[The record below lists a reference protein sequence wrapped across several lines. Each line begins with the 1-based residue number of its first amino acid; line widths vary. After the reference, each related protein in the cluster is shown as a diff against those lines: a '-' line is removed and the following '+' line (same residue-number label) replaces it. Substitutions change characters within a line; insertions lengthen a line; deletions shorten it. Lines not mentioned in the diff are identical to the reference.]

1 MSGRRYRKEPELE
14 VTEPA
19 TDGAGEGM
27 REGAQLAD
35 SREKCSEM
43 EIPEKRKEITTLIKE
58 AQFSLTTVKQE
69 RTGTANSQHT
79 LY

>member
-1 MSGRRYRKEPELE
+1 MRGRRYRREPELE

-43 EIPEKRKEITTLIKE
+43 EISQKRKKDHN
-58 AQFSLTTVKQE
+58 SDKRGTVFF
-69 RTGTANSQHT
+69 NSC
-79 LY
+79 

>member
-19 TDGAGEGM
+19 TDGAGEGI

-43 EIPEKRKEITTLIKE
+43 EIPQKRKEITSPIKE
-58 AQFSLTTVKQE
+58 AQFSLTTVKEE
-69 RTGTANSQHT
+69 RTGIANNQQT

>member
-1 MSGRRYRKEPELE
+1 MSGRRCLRDPELE

-27 REGAQLAD
+27 REGAQLPD

-43 EIPEKRKEITTLIKE
+43 EIPPKRK
-58 AQFSLTTVKQE
+58 
-69 RTGTANSQHT
+69 
-79 LY
+79 